1 MPQARALAQ
10 PLKFLHA
17 ADLHIDSPMRG
28 LERYDEAP
36 VEALRG
42 ATRSALE
49 NLVQL
54 ALDER
59 VDFLLLAGDLYDGQ
73 WRDYGTGLFFVR
85 QMARLEAAKIQVFCL
100 YGNHDAESKLGKK
113 LVLPGNVKVFE
124 HGAAHTH
131 LAPELGIA
139 VHGQSFAT
147 AAVTE
152 DLAADY
158 PASAPGLFNIGLL
171 HTGLEGRPG
180 HGRYAPTSLDVLRGK
195 QYQYWALGHIHQREV
210 VCEDPWVVFPGN
222 LQGRHSRE
230 TGPKGATL
238 VTVDDAHQCTLE
250 ERSLDVVRWSVLQ
263 LDASECETPEALL
276 EHIEERLEAAIEQ
289 ADGRLL
295 AARIEVR
302 GTTAAHHALSSEH
315 KHWIEEVRALGLR
328 IGEDTLFI
336 ERVKLLTRAPLDL
349 EALRE
354 RDDPTGCVARRM
366 QELRENP
373 EALERLGQEFGAQKE
388 LVGFFK
394 KLPAEATELDEEG
407 EGLGCDAARLGSN
420 LDEVEQ
426 LLLSRLQRG
435 ERT

>member
-1 MPQARALAQ
+1 MAQPRVLAQ

-85 QMARLEAAKIQVFCL
+85 QMARLETAGIQVFCL

-113 LVLPGNVKVFE
+113 LVLPANVKVFK
-124 HGAAHTH
+124 HDKAHTH

-139 VHGQSFAT
+139 VHGQSFAS

-158 PASAPGLFNIGLL
+158 PESVPGLFNIGLL

-180 HGRYAPTSLDVLRGK
+180 HGRYAPTSLDVLRTKG
-195 QYQYWALGHIHQREV
+195 YRYWALGHIHKREV

-238 VTVDDAHQCTLE
+238 VSVDDAHQCTLE
-250 ERSLDVVRWSVLQ
+250 ERSLDVVRWSVLR
-263 LDASECETPEALL
+263 LDATECESAEALL
-276 EHIEERLEAAIEQ
+276 EQIEEALESAIEQ

-302 GTTAAHHALSSEH
+302 GTTPVHHALSAEH
-315 KHWIEEVRALGLR
+315 KHWTQQIRALGLR
-328 IGEDTLFI
+328 LGEDSLFI
-336 ERVKLLTRAPLDL
+336 ERIKLLTRAPLDL
-349 EALRE
+349 ESLRE
-354 RDDPTGCVARRM
+354 RDDPTGCVARRL

-373 EALERLGQEFGAQKE
+373 EQLERLGERLGME
-388 LVGFFK
+388 LAGFLK

-407 EGLGCDAARLGSN
+407 EGLGCDAARLASN

-426 LLLSRLQRG
+426 LLLSRLQQG
-435 ERT
+435 EAT